1 MIIDIT
7 DMLQENLIRM
17 YEESFKKHWEL
28 PFISDY
34 FKEEDHFT
42 YGQAA
47 REIAKLHL
55 LFKKCKVKKGD
66 KIALFGRNNVRW
78 CLAYV
83 ATITYGAV
91 IVPILQDFNSNDVQ
105 HIINHSDSVLLF
117 VGDQYWDSIVPR
129 NVERIKAVFSLTDY
143 SCTYDGRGG
152 AINAFTEQ
160 WEEKTKEA
168 YPDGFS
174 VSDIK
179 FAEAGNEE
187 MVLLNY
193 TSGTTG
199 FSKGVMVSVNNLTG
213 NVVYGIRKNLH
224 WKGSRGLSFLPL
236 AHTYGCTLDF
246 LLPIAVGAHIT
257 LLGKIP
263 SPKILIEAAQQV
275 KPNIIFTV
283 PLVIEKIYR
292 KQIIPQIHRKT
303 VDVAMKIPILRE
315 KIYESINKELCDAF
329 GGNFSMIVAGGAPL
343 NREVEEFLC
352 KIGFPIT
359 VGYGMTECAPLI
371 SFARNEE
378 FVPTSCGIV
387 LEGIMEVR
395 IDSPDPQNVVG
406 EIQTRGEN
414 VMLGY
419 YKNEE
424 ATKAIFTEDGWLRT
438 GDMGTLGPDNSLF
451 IRGRCK
457 SMILSGNGQN
467 IYPEEIE
474 AKLNNMPG
482 VAESLVME
490 RNGRIVAL
498 VYPDYD
504 QSSSATSNG
513 VEKFKTVME
522 ENKIAVNKMLAGYEQ
537 ISEVILFPTE
547 FEKTPKKSIKRY
559 LYNV

>member
-1 MIIDIT
+1 
-7 DMLQENLIRM
+7 MLQENLIRM
-17 YEESFKKHWEL
+17 YEESFRTHWDL
-28 PFISDY
+28 PAISDY

-55 LFKKCKVKKGD
+55 LFQECKIKKGD
-66 KIALFGRNNVRW
+66 KIALYGRNNVRW

-143 SCTYDGRGG
+143 SCIYDGRGG
-152 AINAFTEQ
+152 AIKTFLEQ
-160 WEEKTKEA
+160 IETRFDEV

-174 VSDIK
+174 TEHVV
-179 FAEAGNEE
+179 FADVANNE

-213 NVVYGIRKNLH
+213 NVVYCIRKNLH
-224 WKGSRGLSFLPL
+224 WRGSRGLSFLPL

-246 LLPIAVGAHIT
+246 LLPIALGSHIT

-263 SPKILIEAAQQV
+263 SPKILIEAARKV
-275 KPNIIFTV
+275 RPDIIFSV

-292 KQIIPQIHRKT
+292 KQVQPQMQRKA
-303 VDVAMKIPILRE
+303 VQLALKIPLLRE
-315 KIYESINKELCDAF
+315 KIYESVNQELCDAF
-329 GGNFSMIVAGGAPL
+329 GGKMVQFVAGGAPL
-343 NREVEEFLC
+343 NREVEEFLL
-352 KIGFPIT
+352 KIKFPIT

-371 SFARNEE
+371 SFSRTEE
-378 FVPTSCGIV
+378 FVPTSCGHV

-395 IDSPDPQNVVG
+395 IDSPDPQNKVG

-419 YKNEE
+419 YKNKE
-424 ATKAIFTEDGWLRT
+424 ATRAIFTDDGWLKT
-438 GDMGTLGPDNSLF
+438 GDMGTLGPDNALF

-457 SMILSGNGQN
+457 SMILSANGQN
-467 IYPEEIE
+467 IYPEEVE

-482 VAESLVME
+482 VAESLVVD
-490 RNGRIVAL
+490 RNGRLVAL

-504 QSSSATSNG
+504 QSDSGNANEL
-513 VEKFKTVME
+513 EKFKTLME

-537 ISEVILFPTE
+537 ISEIVLFPTE

-559 LYNV
+559 LYNM

>member
-1 MIIDIT
+1 M
-7 DMLQENLIRM
+7 MQENLIQL
-17 YEESFKKHWEL
+17 YQESFKDHWDL
-28 PFISDY
+28 PAISDY

-55 LFKKCKVKKGD
+55 LFQECKIKKGD
-66 KIALFGRNNVRW
+66 KIALYGRNNVRW

-105 HIINHSDSVLLF
+105 HIVNHSDSVLLF

-143 SCTYDGRGG
+143 NCIYDGRGG
-152 AINAFTEQ
+152 SIKTFI
-160 WEEKTKEA
+160 EEIDQKMEEA
-168 YPDGFS
+168 YPAGFS
-174 VSDIK
+174 AGDIRYDDIK
-179 FAEAGNEE
+179 NEDV
-187 MVLLNY
+187 VLLNY

-199 FSKGVMVSVNNLTG
+199 FSKGVMVTVNNLTG
-213 NVVYGIRKNLH
+213 NVVYTIRKNLH
-224 WKGSRGLSFLPL
+224 RKGSKGLSFLPL
-236 AHTYGCTLDF
+236 AHTYGCSLDF

-263 SPKILIEAAQQV
+263 SPKILIEAARKV
-275 KPNIIFTV
+275 KPDIIFTV

-292 KQIIPQIHRKT
+292 KQIQPQMQRST
-303 VDVAMKIPILRE
+303 VQLALKIPLLRE
-315 KIYESINKELCDAF
+315 RIYESVNKKLTDAF

-343 NREVEEFLC
+343 NNEVEEFLL
-352 KIGFPIT
+352 KVKFPIT

-371 SFARNEE
+371 SFSRSEE
-378 FVPTSCGIV
+378 FVPSSCGHV
-387 LEGIMEVR
+387 LEGVMEVR
-395 IDSPDPQNVVG
+395 IDSPDPENIVG

-414 VMLGY
+414 VMAGY

-424 ATKAIFTEDGWLRT
+424 ATKAIFTQDGWLRT
-438 GDMGTLGPDNSLF
+438 GDMGTLGKDNALF

-457 SMILSGNGQN
+457 SMILSSNGQN
-467 IYPEEIE
+467 IYPEAIE

-482 VAESLVME
+482 VAESLVVE
-490 RNGRIVAL
+490 RGGRLVAL

-504 QSSSATSNG
+504 QSDSDGNN
-513 VEKFKTVME
+513 ELERFKTLMSA
-522 ENKIAVNKMLAGYEQ
+522 NKTAVNKMLASYEQ
-537 ISEVILFPTE
+537 LSEIILFPTE